1 MTGVQTCALPIC
13 SDGSIAVDVGLSL
26 SGRYEITPQLVVS
39 GAIVQSLLRADKDD
53 PDPDTDDVPNV
64 RTDGGAYGDDGVPV
78 LSRLTAAYFARP
90 GQDLYSRV
98 TFGYLERM
106 YGGLSTALLWK
117 PVDSRFGLGVELN
130 YVAKRDSDMA
140 FGFDEFDY
148 DVFTGHVSAYYDLGN
163 GYHTQLDVGQYLAG
177 DLGATL
183 SIDREYD
190 NGILI
195 GGYVT
200 QTDLSYEDFGD
211 GSYNKGVRISIPQD
225 FFDGNPKRGTYGTTI
240 RTRSG
245 DGGAQLNVSGRLYGI
260 VRDAHTQDMTDTWGR
275 FWR

>member
-1 MTGVQTCALPIC
+1 LSRRDLERLENRPGAAATLLARADFADASPVPITDARSEVTPFSWGVGPYLSINPFS
-13 SDGSIAVDVGLSL
+13 SDGSIAIDAGLSL

-39 GAIVQSLLRADKDD
+39 GAIVQSIVGADKDD

-78 LSRLTAAYFARP
+78 LSRLTGAYFARP
-90 GQDLYSRV
+90 GTDLYSRV

-106 YGGLSTALLWK
+106 YGGLSTEVLWK
-117 PVDSRFGLGVELN
+117 PVESRFGLGVELN
-130 YVAKRDSDMA
+130 YVVKRDCDMA

-148 DVFTGHVSAYYDLGN
+148 EVFTGHVSAYYDLGN

-200 QTDLSYEDFGD
+200 
-211 GSYNKGVRISIPQD
+211 
-225 FFDGNPKRGTYGTTI
+225 
-240 RTRSG
+240 
-245 DGGAQLNVSGRLYGI
+245 
-260 VRDAHTQDMTDTWGR
+260 
-275 FWR
+275 